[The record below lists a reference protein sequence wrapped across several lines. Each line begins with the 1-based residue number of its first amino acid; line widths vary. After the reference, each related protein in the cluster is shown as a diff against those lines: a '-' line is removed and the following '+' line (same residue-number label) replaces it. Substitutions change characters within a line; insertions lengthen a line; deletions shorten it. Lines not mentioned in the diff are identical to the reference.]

1 MNAQASLP
9 FSGEPFYVVTFWTAF
24 ALWNAA
30 ELILNTRRRSA
41 PSDSRDRGS
50 FRFLAVTIGVAFALD
65 FTCALLLPGAAI
77 ASVARTLFII
87 GICCVLAGT
96 ALRWYAVATLGRYF
110 TVNVATQAAQRVIE
124 FGPYRYIRHPAYAG
138 SLLTLVGFALALGNW
153 VGFLAMLILSGS
165 AFGYRIAV
173 EEATL
178 LSALG
183 NSYARYM
190 NHTWR
195 LIPFLV

>member
-1 MNAQASLP
+1 M
-9 FSGEPFYVVTFWTAF
+9 
-24 ALWNAA
+24 
-30 ELILNTRRRSA
+30 
-41 PSDSRDRGS
+41 
-50 FRFLAVTIGVAFALD
+50 
-65 FTCALLLPGAAI
+65 
-77 ASVARTLFII
+77 FII

-138 SLLTLVGFALALGNW
+138 SLLTLIGFGLALGNW
-153 VGFLAMLILSGS
+153 VGVLAMLILSSS

-173 EEATL
+173 EEAAM

-183 NSYARYM
+183 KPYARYM
-190 NHTWR
+190 THTWR